1 MTGIGARNS
10 PTRKPGNMHQRRNTH
25 MLTVQIENQALY
37 APAIGQEAGWV
48 SFLSDSFFRNA
59 SVRQRF
65 SQSLFFRP

>member
-1 MTGIGARNS
+1 
-10 PTRKPGNMHQRRNTH
+10 

-59 SVRQRF
+59 SVKQRF